1 MKDEDHSW
9 SMRRLRKWLNN
20 RPESRDDLLNLV
32 QQSRQFLEPQTVD
45 MLEGVLSLPA
55 ISLRE
60 IMTPRPDIIGL
71 YDDDELLEILPIL
84 LDSAHSR
91 FPVFSSE
98 DRETVMGVLLAKD
111 MLQVLMSP
119 QQRFDIRAH
128 VRPVLFVPET
138 ARADQLLS
146 QLRLSQ
152 GHLAIV
158 LDEFGHLAGLVT
170 LEDLLEEIVGEIED
184 EYDDLSERAA
194 LIQPDPL
201 IPECYLL
208 DARTPIEQF
217 NEQLHADLVGDG
229 VETVGGLVLAEL
241 GRVNNLVGQ
250 SVQLDDWTFRVL
262 EADDRSILRL
272 HAGRFLT

>member
-1 MKDEDHSW
+1 MKDDDHTW

-32 QQSRQFLEPQTVD
+32 QQSRQFLGPQTVD

-60 IMTPRPDIIGL
+60 VMTPRPNIIGL
-71 YDDDELLEILPIL
+71 SDDDELLEILPVL

-98 DRETVMGVLLAKD
+98 DRESVIGVLLAKD
-111 MLQVLMSP
+111 MLKVLMTP

-146 QLRLSQ
+146 ELRSSQ

-158 LDEFGHLAGLVT
+158 LDEFGHTVGLVT
-170 LEDLLEEIVGEIED
+170 MEDLLEQIVGEIED
-184 EYDDLSERAA
+184 EYDDASEKSA
-194 LIQPDPL
+194 LIQPDPQH
-201 IPECYLL
+201 PGCYLV
-208 DARTPIEQF
+208 DGRTPIEQF
-217 NEQLHADLVGDG
+217 NEQFGTELVGDG
-229 VETVGGLVLAEL
+229 VDTLAGLMLAEL
-241 GRVNNLVGQ
+241 GRVNDLSGHVVKLGGWAF
-250 SVQLDDWTFRVL
+250 VVL
-262 EADDRSILRL
+262 EADSRSIQQLR
-272 HAGRFLT
+272 AFAPR